1 MPAEA
6 SLIILIPVLDDWK
19 ALSLMLPRLARAIGE
34 LGVPVGLLIVDD
46 GSSVPG
52 GPDVI
57 AANSHFA
64 WQRVLR
70 LRRNLGH
77 QRAIAVGLC
86 YVEEHLPCHGV
97 IVMDGDGED
106 RPEDVP
112 RLVARMRSEPSPR
125 IVFGE
130 RRRRVEGLGFRSL
143 YVLYQLLHRLLTG
156 SGVRVGN
163 FSAIP
168 RARLESLVVV
178 SEVWVHYAAAVLRSR
193 QPWCAVPVSR
203 DRRLDGTSR
212 MNFVSLVV
220 HGLSAISVYTDVVFT
235 RIICASAALMALT
248 FAAIAGVVAIK
259 TSASVVIPGW
269 AYSVTG
275 LLLVVLL
282 QAVTFTLSLVFV
294 ILGAQQQS
302 AVIPLRDYGHYVAG
316 VLEIATDQPG

>member
-19 ALSLMLPRLARAIGE
+19 ALSLMLSRLARAIGE
-34 LGVPVGLLIVDD
+34 LGVPGGLLIVDD

-57 AANSHFA
+57 EANS
-64 WQRVLR
+64 
-70 LRRNLGH
+70 
-77 QRAIAVGLC
+77 
-86 YVEEHLPCHGV
+86 
-97 IVMDGDGED
+97 
-106 RPEDVP
+106 
-112 RLVARMRSEPSPR
+112 
-125 IVFGE
+125 
-130 RRRRVEGLGFRSL
+130 RVEGLGFRSL

-168 RARLESLVVV
+168 RARLESLMVV
-178 SEVWVHYAAAVLRSR
+178 SEVWVHYAAALLRSR

-203 DRRLDGTSR
+203 DRRPDGTSR

-235 RIICASAALMALT
+235 RIICASAALMAMT

-269 AYSVTG
+269 AYSLTG

-282 QAVTFTLSLVFV
+282 QAITFTLSLVFV

>member
-34 LGVPVGLLIVDD
+34 PGVPLGLLIVDD
-46 GSSVPG
+46 GSSVP
-52 GPDVI
+52 
-57 AANSHFA
+57 
-64 WQRVLR
+64 
-70 LRRNLGH
+70 
-77 QRAIAVGLC
+77 
-86 YVEEHLPCHGV
+86 
-97 IVMDGDGED
+97 ED
-106 RPEDVP
+106 RPEDGP

-143 YVLYQLLHRLLTG
+143 H
-156 SGVRVGN
+156 
-163 FSAIP
+163 
-168 RARLESLVVV
+168 
-178 SEVWVHYAAAVLRSR
+178 VLRSR

-235 RIICASAALMALT
+235 RIICASAALMAMT

-269 AYSVTG
+269 AYSLTG

-294 ILGAQQQS
+294 ILGAQEQS